1 MSKLA
6 KALTAAAGNAAGE
19 SLYVE
24 DVFSTYLYT
33 GTGST
38 QSINNGIDLDGEG
51 GTVLL
56 QSRSNDTGTA
66 WNVYDT
72 ERGVR
77 KYLRSNSFSAESTAG
92 TGAGLT
98 SFNSNGFTLGTSW
111 NTENFSPYTYVSW
124 TFRKAEKF
132 FDVVTYTGNGVSGG
146 REISHN
152 LGSSPGF
159 ILIKRTDTQTIYSS
173 WISYH
178 RAGSATGT
186 VAFLSPT
193 NFFFANGGSWFGDGS
208 SAVAP
213 TDTVFTINGGN
224 NTYLNTSGATYIVYL
239 FAHDAGGFGDDG
251 SESIIKCGS
260 YTGTGASMTQVEVD
274 LGFEPQWL
282 LLKSATAADDW
293 YLLDNMRPWSVNSS
307 AYAAPLYPNTS
318 DKEYAPGVGGPKITS
333 TGFVTY
339 GGNGWSDNG
348 EMIYIAI
355 RRPMKTPE
363 SGTEV
368 FAVGTNQEVP
378 SATSGFYSGFPVDM
392 AIKRIITA
400 SQSNYLFDRLRGGQS
415 FATNAYGAES
425 AFGAAQ
431 FDHQQ
436 GFYYDSDSA
445 NTDDYSWMFKR
456 ARGFFDVVT
465 YTGTGVV
472 RTVNHNLGVAPEFI
486 ICKNRQEGDGV
497 VYSAAIG
504 DTKKCRLFSTLGNI
518 AAENR
523 DAGDGTN
530 YGFTLSLSTDSTIRS
545 GIGHETNKSGYK
557 FVAYLFATLAGVS
570 KVGSYTGTGSNIDV
584 DCGFSAGARFI
595 LIKRTDSASSWY
607 LWDSKRG
614 IVAGNDPWINLDT
627 NNAQNSGQDAID
639 PLASGF
645 TVTAAADVNQSG
657 GTYIF
662 LAIA

>member
-400 SQSNYLFDRLRGGQS
+400 SQPNYLFDRLRG
-415 FATNAYGAES
+415 ANALVTNTTAAES
-425 AFGAAQ
+425 GFGAAQ
-431 FDHQQ
+431 FYHQQ
-436 GFYYDSDSA
+436 GWYYDNDSA
-445 NTDDYSWMFKR
+445 NTNDYSWMFKR
-456 ARGFFDVVT
+456 ATGFFDVVA
-465 YTGTGVV
+465 YTGDGTSN
-472 RTVNHNLGVAPEFI
+472 RSINHNLGVTPELI
-486 ICKNRQEGDGV
+486 IGK
-497 VYSAAIG
+497 
-504 DTKKCRLFSTLGNI
+504 
-518 AAENR
+518 
-523 DAGDGTN
+523 
-530 YGFTLSLSTDSTIRS
+530 IRS
-545 GIGHETNKSGYK
+545 GQTDYWGVWQASLGNQGMYLSAINSAGTTLVAEGHTSSIFKVSNGYGINN
-557 FVAYLFATLAGVS
+557 VSTLPHIAYLFGSVAGVS
-570 KVGSYTGTGSNIDV
+570 KVGSYTGTGSNVDV

-595 LIKRTDSASSWY
+595 LIKRTDSSSQWY

>member
-6 KALTAAAGNAAGE
+6 KALTAAAGNAGE

-33 GTGST
+33 GDGGAGQTIT
-38 QSINNGIDLDGEG
+38 NGIDLSGEG
-51 GTVLL
+51 GMVWFKT
-56 QSRSNDTGTA
+56 RSSAHAHNI
-66 WNVYDT
+66 YDT
-72 ERGVR
+72 VRGNG
-77 KYLRSNSFSAESTAG
+77 KMLYGNTAETEYTNSTNPWTPSSTG
-92 TGAGLT
+92 FNTGDDFGG
-98 SFNSNGFTLGTSW
+98 S
-111 NTENFSPYTYVSW
+111 ENQSGSDTVAW

-132 FDVVTYTGNGVSGG
+132 FDVFTYTGTGSNQT
-146 REISHN
+146 ISHS
-152 LGSSPGF
+152 LGSVPGF
-159 ILIKRTDTQTIYSS
+159 IIVRSLSGDNWYVWHSSLPTGALDSSTGHKRLILNTTAIEESRNGINTVTSTSFDVLGTDGETNYNGT
-173 WISYH
+173 SY
-178 RAGSATGT
+178 
-186 VAFLSPT
+186 VAYV
-193 NFFFANGGSWFGDGS
+193 FAN
-208 SAVAP
+208 
-213 TDTVFTINGGN
+213 
-224 NTYLNTSGATYIVYL
+224 
-239 FAHDAGGFGDDG
+239 DAGGFGDDG

-260 YTGTGASMTQVEVD
+260 YTGNGSTTGPIIN
-274 LGFEPQWL
+274 LGFEPQWVMI
-282 LLKSATAADDW
+282 KNITFANDW
-293 YLLDNMRPWSVNSS
+293 WIFDSMR
-307 AYAAPLYPNTS
+307 
-318 DKEYAPGVGGPKITS
+318 GITS
-333 TGFVTY
+333 EGADSSLRANITGTENTGTNALKVTATGFQLEN
-339 GGNGWSDNG
+339 GGGDYNGSTQ
-348 EMIYIAI
+348 EYIYIAI

-363 SGTEV
+363 SGAEV

-415 FATNAYGAES
+415 FATNATGAES

-486 ICKNRQEGDGV
+486 ICKNRQEADGS
-497 VYSAAIG
+497 VYSAAIS
-504 DTKKCRLFSTLGNI
+504 DTKRCRLFSALGNI

-530 YGFTLSLSTDSTIRS
+530 YGFTISLSTDSTIRS

-645 TVTAAADVNQSG
+645 TVTAAADVNQPG
-657 GTYIF
+657 GTYTF